1 MKHRVPGRGD
11 AAFSKDVSV
20 IQLLSPR
27 TGFQRPHLCPRDL
40 GGSSSL
46 TVPPK
51 ALAAIVSYSLSFC
64 DEGSVLPPEVGV
76 CCSPDTEEPAQT
88 GRAEALH
95 STGTPRETL
104 RLQGEPPAAVA
115 SHPAPDSPHGRRPYE
130 CGERFSVSSKRI
142 RQQRR
147 LREGPDLAGGTAA
160 EPSRGMGPAP
170 SQPPTPP
177 FSVACGREGAARHWR
192 PPSSRDSGPPPHGAP
207 GSAAEGGAG
216 RAERSCI
223 HFPGAVRALTGSGA
237 VGVLG
242 SPVLPA
248 ARPVELGSLLS
259 GESLVPECRSPSARS
274 RPPGAE
280 LEMISHMDQKEELWF
295 SHLHAYEGKT
305 VLSGTCA
312 AEDGIV
318 SKKEENAHQGIAG
331 LVEPEGLLSGCSKEN
346 SSQSPAQDPVLPRR
360 SERVQRPPLGKR
372 QSQVTLRGKSFRRLP
387 DIIQQRN
394 PSVGRLTICGDC
406 GKSFRVSSNLV
417 QHRRIHTGEKP
428 FSCAECG
435 ESFRQRSHLIQHQ
448 RIHTGERPYE
458 CSECG
463 KSFSMSSKLIRHQVT
478 HTGEKPYKCAEC
490 GKSFSGNSQL
500 VQHQR
505 VHTGEKP
512 YECSDCGKSFSVSSA
527 LTRHQRVHTGEKPY
541 ECAECGKSFSQ
552 SSELMKHQR
561 VHTGEKPYECS
572 ECGKSFTVSSA
583 LIQHQRFHM
592 GERPYG
598 CTECGKSFTVSSH
611 LIQHRRFHTGERP
624 FECSE
629 CGKSFLWRS
638 ALLRHHRVH
647 TGERPYAC
655 ADCGDS
661 FRQSAHLIQHR
672 RIHTGERP
680 YACADCGKGFTVSSA
695 LLRHQQIHRGGEP

>member
-1 MKHRVPGRGD
+1 MPKVLSLLLGPRRLQQPDGAPDMSSLLGR
-11 AAFSKDVSV
+11 ALSPCTNFQRSALVSSRYFFLRKCW
-20 IQLLSPR
+20 LLSCLLHRASATKGPCCPPR
-27 TGFQRPHLCPRDL
+27 WAFAVCLTGMSLPR
-40 GGSSSL
+40 
-46 TVPPK
+46 
-51 ALAAIVSYSLSFC
+51 AAELKPC
-64 DEGSVLPPEVGV
+64 LPQV
-76 CCSPDTEEPAQT
+76 
-88 GRAEALH
+88 
-95 STGTPRETL
+95 PRE
-104 RLQGEPPAAVA
+104 
-115 SHPAPDSPHGRRPYE
+115 
-130 CGERFSVSSKRI
+130 K
-142 RQQRR
+142 
-147 LREGPDLAGGTAA
+147 
-160 EPSRGMGPAP
+160 
-170 SQPPTPP
+170 P
-177 FSVACGREGAARHWR
+177 FAC
-192 PPSSRDSGPPPHGAP
+192 
-207 GSAAEGGAG
+207 
-216 RAERSCI
+216 
-223 HFPGAVRALTGSGA
+223 
-237 VGVLG
+237 
-242 SPVLPA
+242 
-248 ARPVELGSLLS
+248 
-259 GESLVPECRSPSARS
+259 GESLGQRWRLIQHRITLTGEALRVRRELQRERGADPPAG
-274 RPPGAE
+274 PPGAE
-280 LEMISHMDQKEELWF
+280 LEMISHRDQKEELWF
-295 SHLHAYEGKT
+295 SHLHAYEGKGKT

-318 SKKEENAHQGIAG
+318 SKKEENAHQGIPG
-331 LVEPEGLLSGCSKEN
+331 PVEPEGLLSGRSKEN
-346 SSQSPAQDPVLPRR
+346 SSQSPAQDLVLPRR
-360 SERVQRPPLGKR
+360 SERVQRPLEKR
-372 QSQVTLRGKSFRRLP
+372 QSRVMLRGKSFRRLP

-428 FSCAECG
+428 FACAECG

-478 HTGEKPYKCAEC
+478 HTGEKPYRCAEC

-512 YECSDCGKSFSVSSA
+512 YECSNCGKSFSVSSA

-541 ECAECGKSFSQ
+541 ECTECGKSFSQ

-583 LIQHQRFHM
+583 LIQHRRFHM

-624 FECSE
+624 FECTE

-695 LLRHQQIHRGGEP
+695 LLRHQQIHRVGEP

>member
-1 MKHRVPGRGD
+1 M
-11 AAFSKDVSV
+11 AFLERARSITVVSA
-20 IQLLSPR
+20 
-27 TGFQRPHLCPRDL
+27 TAKTH
-40 GGSSSL
+40 GGASL
-46 TVPPK
+46 TAK
-51 ALAAIVSYSLSFC
+51 YENA
-64 DEGSVLPPEVGV
+64 EGA
-76 CCSPDTEEPAQT
+76 CCWPDTAQPAQT
-88 GRAEALH
+88 RRAEVLP

-104 RLQGEPPAAVA
+104 CLRGEPLAATA
-115 SHPAPDSPHGRRPYE
+115 SHRHRITPAGERPCE
-130 CGERFSVSSKRI
+130 CGASFGLGSALI
-142 RQQRR
+142 RQQVTHRRGEALRLSERGESWRRRRR
-147 LREGPDLAGGTAA
+147 LRERPGTAA
-160 EPSRGMGPAP
+160 GWPRPRRNPRRRHFPPPSEAKAPPAIGRRRHVTAPRDLPLTAGPA
-170 SQPPTPP
+170 
-177 FSVACGREGAARHWR
+177 G
-192 PPSSRDSGPPPHGAP
+192 
-207 GSAAEGGAG
+207 
-216 RAERSCI
+216 
-223 HFPGAVRALTGSGA
+223 PGA
-237 VGVLG
+237 
-242 SPVLPA
+242 
-248 ARPVELGSLLS
+248 
-259 GESLVPECRSPSARS
+259 

-280 LEMISHMDQKEELWF
+280 LEMISHMDRQEELWF
-295 SHLHAYEGKT
+295 SHLRAYEGKT
-305 VLSGTCA
+305 VLSGTCP

-318 SKKEENAHQGIAG
+318 SKKEENAHQGIPGPA
-331 LVEPEGLLSGCSKEN
+331 EPERLLSGLSKEN

-360 SERVQRPPLGKR
+360 SERVQRPLGKR
-372 QSQVTLRGKSFRRLP
+372 QSRVTLRGKSFRRLP
-387 DIIQQRN
+387 DIIQQRT
-394 PSVGRLTICGDC
+394 PSVGRLMICGDC

-428 FSCAECG
+428 FTCAECG
-435 ESFRQRSHLIQHQ
+435 ESFRQQSHLIQHQ

-490 GKSFSGNSQL
+490 GKSFSGSSQL

-512 YECSDCGKSFSVSSA
+512 YKCSDCGKSFSVSSA

-541 ECAECGKSFSQ
+541 ECAECRKSFSQ

-624 FECSE
+624 FECTE

-680 YACADCGKGFTVSSA
+680 YTCADCGKGFTVSSA